1 MKNKVAIAFGAMLM
15 ALSFSGEANAL
26 GDALCTKVKNQGQRV
41 KCQCA
46 TEYGG
51 QARDEGNG
59 KVRWTGP
66 KGRGANNAMMDCQ
79 AKNGG

>member
-1 MKNKVAIAFGAMLM
+1 MLKVVKLTLILGATPFLINSQ
-15 ALSFSGEANAL
+15 ASAL
-26 GDALCTKVKNQGQRV
+26 GDALCNKVKNQGQKV

-51 QARDEGNG
+51 QVRDEGNG

-66 KGRGANNAMMDCQ
+66 KGRGANNSMMDCQ